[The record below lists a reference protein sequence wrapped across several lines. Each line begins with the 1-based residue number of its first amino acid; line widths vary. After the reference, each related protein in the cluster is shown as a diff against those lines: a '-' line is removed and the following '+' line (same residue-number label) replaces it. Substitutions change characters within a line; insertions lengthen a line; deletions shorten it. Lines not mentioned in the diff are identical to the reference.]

1 MMMAVWINE
10 LSDAMLCYAMI
21 ISSIRFMENGSLASV
36 VKKFG
41 FLQEP
46 VIAIYTTQVLQGLK
60 YLHEQG
66 VLHRD
71 IKGANILLS
80 KDGYGVDHRNPSL
93 SLFSSLL
100 SSSSSSSSL
109 LHHLHFTS

>member
-1 MMMAVWINE
+1 MYSTIMKLWTNKLLNAMMLLLIN
-10 LSDAMLCYAMI
+10 
-21 ISSIRFMENGSLASV
+21 RFMENGSLASV

-46 VIAIYTTQVLQGLK
+46 VIAIYITQVLQGLK

-80 KDGYGVDHRNPSL
+80 KDG
-93 SLFSSLL
+93 
-100 SSSSSSSSL
+100 
-109 LHHLHFTS
+109 

>member
-1 MMMAVWINE
+1 M
-10 LSDAMLCYAMI
+10 LCDAMLCYDDVI
-21 ISSIRFMENGSLASV
+21 LRFMENGSLASV

-80 KDGYGVDHRNPSL
+80 KDGYGVDHRHTSL
-93 SLFSSLL
+93 SVSSLL
-100 SSSSSSSSL
+100 SFYSASSS
-109 LHHLHFTS
+109 TVITIIVIIITIIMCPER